1 MGTIINIGDFK
12 REREEKAAFTRPT
25 ARSSPAFARASLP
38 PQGTTSE
45 ILTAIEKKDVAT
57 LSKIRAPSLHREIQN
72 YKRYSFNYKL
82 LRAVFEDKLEDVKMI
97 LEIAPKDLKI
107 NEATYWHYPTSRDV
121 HFLTPGDLIQSTA
134 MAQLLKSHGV
144 SITPYLRS
152 CFKVVPIPD

>member
-1 MGTIINIGDFK
+1 MGTIINIGEFK

-25 ARSSPAFARASLP
+25 ARSSPAFTRASLP

-45 ILTAIEKKDVAT
+45 ILTAIAKKDIAT
-57 LSKIRAPSLHREIQN
+57 LSRIKAPSIHPEIQN

-82 LRAVFEDKLEDVKMI
+82 LRAVFEDKLEEVKTI
-97 LEIAPKDLKI
+97 FEIAPKDLNV
-107 NEATYWHYPTSRDV
+107 NEPTYWHYPTGRDV

-144 SITPYLRS
+144 SITPYLRA
-152 CFKVVPIPD
+152 CFKVVPILD